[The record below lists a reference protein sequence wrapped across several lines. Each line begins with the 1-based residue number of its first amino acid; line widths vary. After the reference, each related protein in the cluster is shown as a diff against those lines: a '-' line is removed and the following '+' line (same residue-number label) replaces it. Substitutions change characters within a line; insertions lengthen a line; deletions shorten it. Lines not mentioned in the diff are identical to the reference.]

1 MRVKISLGEGEALEC
16 ELPEGSG
23 LVIGREADCDV
34 RLRGKAVSRHHA
46 EMTLCQGRV
55 YVRDLGTGQGML
67 EREYWLS
74 RRWPFMA
81 VAIRFTDA
89 LGRPSLQSLLS
100 GYKAIG
106 GPDGPLA
113 AHRMTL
119 EVGQDEG
126 RMTLSF
132 GELEFRDATPLAF
145 RRPPLGEW
153 PVREII
159 DLDAEMGTEPR

>member
-1 MRVKISLGEGEALEC
+1 MPLRPDRIIDALGMN
-16 ELPEGSG
+16 ELPVGEPGE
-23 LVIGREADCDV
+23 LLWV
-34 RLRGKAVSRHHA
+34 RRCLDAPAVD
-46 EMTLCQGRV
+46 EFL
-55 YVRDLGTGQGML
+55 YVRDLGGGQGVM

-89 LGRPSLQSLLS
+89 LGRPSLQSQLS
-100 GYKAIG
+100 DYQTIG

-119 EVGQDEG
+119 EVGQGEG

-132 GELEFRDATPLAF
+132 GELEFREATPLAF
-145 RRPPLGEW
+145 RQPPISEW

-159 DLDAEMGTEPR
+159 DLDADAGTEPR